1 MQAAQPGAEV
11 EPLCPHATMCGGCT
25 FQERAYQD
33 QVAAK
38 GTVLHQVWQEA
49 EWLADDALVQE
60 LTVVPSPDAYQY
72 RTRMDYVATKGRFG
86 LRMPGRWNFIVELE
100 TCHLIPPAAFAC
112 VLLLWQ
118 RACALGMPDYNLRT
132 HEGFLRYLVVR
143 RSPQDTL
150 LIAAVTAEG
159 PYAEAMEELATLAL
173 QQPGVEGFH
182 WLVNDTLTD
191 LSFAPVF
198 RYWGA
203 ETLPMQ
209 VGSVQVRIGPNTFFQ
224 NNVHLLPALLAA
236 VEEAVTARAGDS
248 LNADSDT
255 GMQVADLYGGVG
267 LIALHLADLVGH
279 VVIVES
285 HQESAELARLNVAE
299 NQANNVAVVAEDV
312 ADFLRSQS
320 RGCFDCVVVDPPRTG
335 LGEAVCAELLRLAPA
350 RVVYVSCNALTQFA
364 DIRQLADAY
373 RLVHLQGYDMFPQTP
388 HVEMLAVLE
397 RV

>member
-1 MQAAQPGAEV
+1 
-11 EPLCPHATMCGGCT
+11 
-25 FQERAYQD
+25 
-33 QVAAK
+33 
-38 GTVLHQVWQEA
+38 
-49 EWLADDALVQE
+49 
-60 LTVVPSPDAYQY
+60 
-72 RTRMDYVATKGRFG
+72 
-86 LRMPGRWNFIVELE
+86 
-100 TCHLIPPAAFAC
+100 
-112 VLLLWQ
+112 
-118 RACALGMPDYNLRT
+118 
-132 HEGFLRYLVVR
+132 
-143 RSPQDTL
+143 
-150 LIAAVTAEG
+150 
-159 PYAEAMEELATLAL
+159 
-173 QQPGVEGFH
+173 
-182 WLVNDTLTD
+182 
-191 LSFAPVF
+191 
-198 RYWGA
+198 
-203 ETLPMQ
+203 MQ